1 MIIEERV
8 YTFHPGKIPL
18 FFQAY
23 EAGPRALQCRI
34 LGGLLGYFTSEFGT
48 QNQTVHLWRYDDLAD
63 RARRRAALAAEPDW
77 QAFLGKVLPL
87 IQTQESRIL
96 TPTAFSPL
104 GGTSS
109 AAVPPTEA

>member
-18 FFQAY
+18 FFGAY
-23 EAGPRALQCRI
+23 EAGPRQLQSRI

-48 QNQTVHLWRYDDLAD
+48 QNQTVHLWRYDDLSD
-63 RARRRAALAAEPDW
+63 RAARRAALAAQPEW
-77 QAFLGKVLPL
+77 QAFLAQVLPY

-104 GGTSS
+104 GS
-109 AAVPPTEA
+109 AGSHTAA